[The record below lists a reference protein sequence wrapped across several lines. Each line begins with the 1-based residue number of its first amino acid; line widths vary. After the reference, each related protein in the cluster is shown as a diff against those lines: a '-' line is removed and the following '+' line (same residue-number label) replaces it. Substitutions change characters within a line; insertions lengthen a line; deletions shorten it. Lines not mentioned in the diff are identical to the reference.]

1 MLKTLTVHFSPGQR
15 GPIGGDGLV
24 VRRHFFPNLSK
35 YLDLPDGR
43 IVGWSDDY
51 ESSRRAMLYHA
62 RIRLLFNKQH
72 NQKGETQMLI
82 PKLTIEWVESKTANK
97 SASIHCE
104 NARVIKK
111 VNAYQPKILGWIA
124 PRESDLNTAK
134 WGFGEVAEH
143 PRITLNTKTVKPNL
157 QFQLDSGMV
166 SQVKFDSFW
175 NTSTIPARFTLKN
188 IEV

>member
-1 MLKTLTVHFSPGQR
+1 M
-15 GPIGGDGLV
+15 
-24 VRRHFFPNLSK
+24 
-35 YLDLPDGR
+35 
-43 IVGWSDDY
+43 VGWLDGY
-51 ESSRRAMLYHA
+51 ESTGLAIIYHA
-62 RIRLLFNKQH
+62 KICLLFRKQH
-72 NQKGETQMLI
+72 NQIGERQMLI
-82 PKLTIEWVESKTANK
+82 PKLTIEWVDSRTANK
-97 SASIHCE
+97 SASIHCQ

-143 PRITLNTKTVKPNL
+143 PRITLNSKTVKPNL

-166 SQVKFDSFW
+166 SQIKFDSFW